1 MFAVAL
7 TLTAGSARAAEPGS
21 QALGLPWAGAL
32 FAGVRLPPSG
42 EHFFTWDPVLR
53 RSPDRP
59 WRRYGTE
66 TLVRL
71 VLGVVNGYS
80 AAHPRAPRVG
90 IGDLSRPRGGDFGV
104 RYGWPG
110 HVSHQNGLDADVY
123 YPRRDRRERPPDSAA
138 DVDRPL
144 AQDLV
149 NRFVRAG
156 AVRIFVGPN
165 TGLTGPPRIVQ
176 ALAHHDNHLHVRI
189 ATPRHRWRLLGRS
202 QEGRPIRIVERGNPH
217 STRIL
222 VIGCIHGNECA
233 GRAIVRQ
240 LARAPQPLH
249 ADLWLVDSLN
259 PDGLAAGTSTNARG
273 VDLNRNFPSQWR
285 PLGRRGDPQYSGPK
299 PLSERETRIAYKL
312 ILRLRPAITIWF
324 HQPQAIVRAWG
335 HSVAAGRRYAQLA
348 RIPFRRL
355 RWPGGTAPNWQNHRV
370 PQAASFVVE
379 LRAGTLEPSTAKRYA
394 RAVIALP

>member
-1 MFAVAL
+1 M
-7 TLTAGSARAAEPGS
+7 GSTPTSTTRAAT
-21 QALGLPWAGAL
+21 GA
-32 FAGVRLPPSG
+32 S
-42 EHFFTWDPVLR
+42 
-53 RSPDRP
+53 
-59 WRRYGTE
+59 
-66 TLVRL
+66 
-71 VLGVVNGYS
+71 
-80 AAHPRAPRVG
+80 AHPIR
-90 IGDLSRPRGGDFGV
+90 RPT
-104 RYGWPG
+104 
-110 HVSHQNGLDADVY
+110 ST
-123 YPRRDRRERPPDSAA
+123 
-138 DVDRPL
+138 
-144 AQDLV
+144 
-149 NRFVRAG
+149 
-156 AVRIFVGPN
+156 VRIFVGPN

-259 PDGLAAGTSTNARG
+259 PDGLAAGTRTNARG

-394 RAVIALP
+394 HAVIALP